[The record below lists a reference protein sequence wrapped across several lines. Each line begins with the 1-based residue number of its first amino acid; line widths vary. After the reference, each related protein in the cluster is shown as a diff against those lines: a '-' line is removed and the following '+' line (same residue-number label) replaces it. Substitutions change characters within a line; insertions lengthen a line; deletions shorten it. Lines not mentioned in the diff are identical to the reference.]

1 MDRIAEIRKRCEAAT
16 PGPWDIILNGHNIK
30 VERTPANIDFI
41 AHARE
46 DIPYLLVQLAER
58 DKEIERLRK
67 AQRWIPV
74 SERLPE
80 VDKEYGDVDVL
91 VYTDEGIIEA
101 TTYDKDDGWGLWVEA
116 GEVTHW
122 MPLPE
127 PPGKGE

>member
-1 MDRIAEIRKRCEAAT
+1 MNADKIVMSENNLPELLRIIAYPSMYRKDLEAAADLIET
-16 PGPWDIILNGHNIK
+16 LQ
-30 VERTPANIDFI
+30 A
-41 AHARE
+41 
-46 DIPYLLVQLAER
+46 QLAER

-80 VDKEYGDVDVL
+80 IDKEYGDVDVL

-101 TTYDKDDGWGLWVEA
+101 TTYDKDAGWGLWVEA

-122 MPLPE
+122 MPLPA
-127 PPGKGE
+127 PPEKGAEHE

>member
-1 MDRIAEIRKRCEAAT
+1 MNADKIVMSENNLPELLRIIAYPSMYRKDLEAAADLIET
-16 PGPWDIILNGHNIK
+16 LQ
-30 VERTPANIDFI
+30 A
-41 AHARE
+41 
-46 DIPYLLVQLAER
+46 QLAER

-80 VDKEYGDVDVL
+80 IDKEYGDVDVL

-122 MPLPE
+122 MPLPA
-127 PPGKGE
+127 PPEKGAEHE